1 MDTLMPKYT
10 LKPILFL
17 LFFFLSK
24 PLFAIDSIAET
35 ALVMDISTGE
45 ILLEK
50 NSNMRTFPSS
60 MTKIMTV
67 LVAFEKIKNGSLSLD
82 QEFLVSKKA
91 WKMGGSKMFIE
102 VDKRVKVFDLLLGI
116 VVQSG
121 NDASI
126 ALAEGISGTE
136 ETFAIEM
143 NNLAKK
149 IGLADTNFVNSS
161 GWPNDSHYT
170 TAKDLALL
178 AKYTVEKHP
187 ELYQM
192 YELNEFTYNG
202 IKQDNRNPLLLTF
215 DGADGFKTGYTEA
228 AGYGIVGSA
237 ERGGRRLIIVLNGLE
252 SSRSR
257 AQESLRLMD
266 WGFNN
271 FELVNFFKKNEIVFQ
286 ANTWLGKKE
295 KVDLVA
301 IEDIKVSIPKAQLS
315 SANVDVL
322 IEEPIQTPINKGDI
336 IANLQ
341 ISYADKKVS
350 FPLAAGENT
359 EQKGFFSRITS
370 ALYYIVLGSNQ

>member
-1 MDTLMPKYT
+1 MPKYT
-10 LKPILFL
+10 LKTTLILIFFL
-17 LFFFLSK
+17 LSK
-24 PLFAIDSIAET
+24 PLFAIESIAET
-35 ALVMDISTGE
+35 ALVLDISTGE
-45 ILLEK
+45 ILLDK
-50 NSNMRTFPSS
+50 NSNLKTYPSS
-60 MTKIMTV
+60 MTKIMTA
-67 LVAFEKIKNGSLSLD
+67 LVAFEKIKNGTLSLD

-91 WKMGGSKMFIE
+91 WKKGGSKMFIE
-102 VDKRVKVFDLLLGI
+102 VDERVKVFDLLLGI
-116 VVQSG
+116 IVQSG

-149 IGLADTNFVNSS
+149 IGLIDTNFVNSS

-178 AKYTVEKHP
+178 AKYTVDNHP

-202 IKQDNRNPLLLTF
+202 IKQDNRNPLLFTF

-271 FELVNFFKKNEIVFQ
+271 FELVNFFEKNELVFQ

-295 KVDLVA
+295 KVELVA

-322 IEEPIQTPINKGDI
+322 IEEPIQTPISKGDV

-350 FPLAAGENT
+350 FPLAAGENI
-359 EQKGFFSRITS
+359 EQKGFFSRISS
-370 ALYYIVLGSNQ
+370 ALYYIVLGSN

>member
-1 MDTLMPKYT
+1 MPKYT
-10 LKPILFL
+10 LKPLLFL

-45 ILLEK
+45 ILLDK

-149 IGLADTNFVNSS
+149 IGLTDTNFVNSS
-161 GWPNDSHYT
+161 GWPNDNHYT

-178 AKYTVEKHP
+178 AKYTVENHP

-215 DGADGFKTGYTEA
+215 DGADGFKTGYTDA

-271 FELVNFFKKNEIVFQ
+271 FELVNFFKKDELVFQ

-315 SANVDVL
+315 SANVDVS

-350 FPLAAGENT
+350 FPLAAGESI

-370 ALYYIVLGSNQ
+370 ALYYIVLGSN

>member
-1 MDTLMPKYT
+1 MPKYT

-17 LFFFLSK
+17 IFFFLSK

-45 ILLEK
+45 ILLDK
-50 NSNMRTFPSS
+50 NSNMRTYPSS

-67 LVAFEKIKNGSLSLD
+67 LVAFEKIKNGTLSLD

-91 WKMGGSKMFIE
+91 WKKGGSKMFIE
-102 VDKRVKVFDLLLGI
+102 VDERVKVFDLLLGI

-149 IGLADTNFVNSS
+149 IGLTDTNFVNSS

-178 AKYTVEKHP
+178 AKYTVENHP

-271 FELVNFFKKNEIVFQ
+271 FELVNFFKKNELVFQ

-350 FPLAAGENT
+350 FPLAASESI

-370 ALYYIVLGSNQ
+370 ALYYIVLGSN

>member
-1 MDTLMPKYT
+1 MPKHT
-10 LKPILFL
+10 LRLTIFL
-17 LFFFLSK
+17 LIFLLSR

-50 NSNMRTFPSS
+50 NSDKRTFPSS

-67 LVAFEKIKNGSLSLD
+67 LVAFEKIKNGTLSMD

-102 VDKRVKVFDLLLGI
+102 VDKRVRVSDLLLGI

-126 ALAEGISGTE
+126 ALAEGISGNE

-143 NNLAKK
+143 NNLGKK
-149 IGLADTNFVNSS
+149 IGLIGSNFVNSS
-161 GWPNDSHYT
+161 GWPDDNHYT
-170 TAKDLALL
+170 TAMDLALI
-178 AKYTVEKHP
+178 AKYTIENHP

-192 YELNEFTYNG
+192 YKLTDFTYSN

-215 DGADGFKTGYTEA
+215 NGADGFKTGYTKA

-237 ERGGRRLIIVLNGLE
+237 EKSGRRLIIVLNGLD

-271 FELVNFFKKNEIVFQ
+271 FELVNFYEKNELVFE
-286 ANTWLGKKE
+286 ANTWLGKEE
-295 KVDLVA
+295 KVNL
-301 IEDIKVSIPKAQLS
+301 ITLKEIKVSIPKAQLS
-315 SANVDVL
+315 SVNVDVL
-322 IEEPIQTPINKGDI
+322 IDEPIQTPIKKGEI

-341 ISYADKKVS
+341 ISYADKKIV
-350 FPLAAGENT
+350 FPLAAGEDV

-370 ALYYIVLGSNQ
+370 ALYYIVLGSN

>member
-1 MDTLMPKYT
+1 MDTRMPKHT
-10 LKPILFL
+10 LKSILFL
-17 LFFFLSK
+17 LILLLSK

-45 ILLEK
+45 ILLDK
-50 NSNMRTFPSS
+50 NSDKRTFPSS

-67 LVAFEKIKNGSLSLD
+67 LVAFEKIKNGTLSMD

-102 VDKRVKVFDLLLGI
+102 VDKKIKVSDLLLGI

-126 ALAEGISGTE
+126 ALAEGISGSE
-136 ETFAIEM
+136 DTFAIEM
-143 NNLAKK
+143 NNLGEK
-149 IGLADTNFVNSS
+149 IGLNGSNFVNSS
-161 GWPNDSHYT
+161 GWPDDNHYT
-170 TAKDLALL
+170 TAKDLALI
-178 AKYTVEKHP
+178 AKYTVENHP

-192 YELNEFTYNG
+192 YALNEFTYNN
-202 IKQDNRNPLLLTF
+202 IRQDNRNPLLLTF

-237 ERGGRRLIIVLNGLE
+237 EKGGRRLIIVLNGLD

-271 FELVNFFKKNEIVFQ
+271 FELVNFFKKNDLVFE
-286 ANTWLGKKE
+286 ANTWLGKEE
-295 KVDLVA
+295 KVNL
-301 IEDIKVSIPKAQLS
+301 ITLKEIKVSIPKAQLS

-322 IEEPIQTPINKGDI
+322 IEEPIQTPIKKGET

-341 ISYADKKVS
+341 ISYADKKIV
-350 FPLAAGENT
+350 FPLAAGEDV

-370 ALYYIVLGSNQ
+370 ALYYIVLGSN

>member
-1 MDTLMPKYT
+1 MPKHT
-10 LKPILFL
+10 LRLTIFL
-17 LFFFLSK
+17 LIFLLSR

-50 NSNMRTFPSS
+50 NSDKRTFPSS

-67 LVAFEKIKNGSLSLD
+67 LVAFEKIKNGTLSMD

-102 VDKRVKVFDLLLGI
+102 VDKRVRVSDLLLGI

-126 ALAEGISGTE
+126 ALAEGISGNE

-143 NNLAKK
+143 NNLGKK
-149 IGLADTNFVNSS
+149 IGLIGSNFVNSS
-161 GWPNDSHYT
+161 GWPDDNHYT
-170 TAKDLALL
+170 TAMDLALI
-178 AKYTVEKHP
+178 AKYTIENHP

-192 YELNEFTYNG
+192 YKLTDFTYSN

-215 DGADGFKTGYTEA
+215 DGADGFKTGYTKA

-237 ERGGRRLIIVLNGLE
+237 EKSGRRLIIVLNGLD
-252 SSRSR
+252 SSRAR

-271 FELVNFFKKNEIVFQ
+271 FELVNFYEKNELVFE
-286 ANTWLGKKE
+286 ANTWLGKKD
-295 KVDLVA
+295 KVDLIASNEVR
-301 IEDIKVSIPKAQLS
+301 VSIPKAQLS

-322 IEEPIQTPINKGDI
+322 IEEPIQTPIKKGEI

-341 ISYADKKVS
+341 ISYADKKIS
-350 FPLAAGENT
+350 FPLAAGEDV

-370 ALYYIVLGSNQ
+370 ALYYIVLGSN

>member
-192 YELNEFTYNG
+192 YELKEFTYNG

-237 ERGGRRLIIVLNGLE
+237 ERGGRRLIIVMNGLE

-350 FPLAAGENT
+350 FPLAAGENI

-370 ALYYIVLGSNQ
+370 ALYYIVLGSN